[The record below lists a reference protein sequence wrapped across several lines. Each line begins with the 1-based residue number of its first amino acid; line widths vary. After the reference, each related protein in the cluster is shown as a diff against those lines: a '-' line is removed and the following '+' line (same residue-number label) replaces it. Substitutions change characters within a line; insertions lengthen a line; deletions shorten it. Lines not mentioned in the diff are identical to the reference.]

1 MYSSR
6 FHLAFLFSPS
16 LSRPSCLSLFS
27 ILFLFLILFSDGK
40 GTGEKKSAEF
50 SLDTLC
56 CSVFLYCLFFMMRIL
71 GVQRVYFCCNSTTTI
86 TFQPEL
92 RSILKLC
99 CASMDLGYYQYP
111 FTQLLHN
118 QFFIYLSAS
127 LLIRTQFRVYAIPDS
142 RKFPTL
148 ATSLCRKSSS
158 TCVYDTVVE

>member
-1 MYSSR
+1 M
-6 FHLAFLFSPS
+6 HKTEFLII
-16 LSRPSCLSLFS
+16 RAET
-27 ILFLFLILFSDGK
+27 ILFFFRICKIEKTLTSGTNSPLIR
-40 GTGEKKSAEF
+40 
-50 SLDTLC
+50 
-56 CSVFLYCLFFMMRIL
+56 VFLSEF
-71 GVQRVYFCCNSTTTI
+71 QCNICI
-86 TFQPEL
+86 TYWPEL

-111 FTQLLHN
+111 FTQLLRN

>member
-6 FHLAFLFSPS
+6 FHPAFLFSPS
-16 LSRPSCLSLFS
+16 PSRPSCLSLFS
-27 ILFLFLILFSDGK
+27 ILFLFLILFSGAK

-71 GVQRVYFCCNSTTTI
+71 GVQRVYFRCNSTTI

-99 CASMDLGYYQYP
+99 CASMDFGYYQYP
-111 FTQLLHN
+111 FTQLLRN

-127 LLIRTQFRVYAIPDS
+127 LLIRTQFLVYAIPVS